1 MATQK
6 ITIGDR
12 ITNAVN
18 KEGSPTEVITN
29 VTFAQTSNNKTV
41 ATITTAT
48 QTIVKDVDL
57 VTLSQDDANTVAANK
72 WVVGQ

>member
-1 MATQK
+1 MAKQ
-6 ITIGDR
+6 TISVGDS
-12 ITNAVN
+12 ITNSVN
-18 KEGSPTEVITN
+18 KVGGVFEVITN
-29 VTFAQTSNNKTV
+29 VTFAVNSAEKTI

-57 VTLSQDDANTVAANK
+57 ITISEAKNNGFNN